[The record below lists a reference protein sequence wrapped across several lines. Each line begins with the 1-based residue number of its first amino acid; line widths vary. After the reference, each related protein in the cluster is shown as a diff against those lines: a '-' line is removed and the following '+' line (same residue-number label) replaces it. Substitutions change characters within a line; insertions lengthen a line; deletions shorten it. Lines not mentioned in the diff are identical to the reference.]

1 MTIIIIITTI
11 TITITITIIIT
22 IAIIIT
28 TTTIIIIIFL
38 FIIIFI
44 KLIILSSYSS
54 CSTYSHHIHIFKC
67 CVVQSR
73 AVQSQDLDKKTSFI
87 KLLSR
92 SSACGMYHIHN
103 YIGCYSCGSFL
114 DPDGNQ
120 SCLQNYGRLHLHP
133 CIPALYR
140 QTSGINCELSGVS
153 KNGGTPKC
161 TWKFLLQWIDYG

>member
-1 MTIIIIITTI
+1 MRTIIITIIIIITTI
-11 TITITITIIIT
+11 H
-22 IAIIIT
+22 
-28 TTTIIIIIFL
+28 
-38 FIIIFI
+38 
-44 KLIILSSYSS
+44 LIIH
-54 CSTYSHHIHIFKC
+54 HHIHQTHHCIILFNMFNIFIIFTIFIC

-73 AVQSQDLDKKTSFI
+73 AVQSQDLDKKTNFI

-153 KNGGTPKC
+153 KNGDTPKC
-161 TWKFLLQWIDYG
+161 TWKFLLQWINYG